1 MAGCFESSRAFV
13 ASLRFSGL
21 CLLALMFIAP
31 LNSASGLTYASIEGK
46 WCTSGGI
53 ITFTRKTMIVSFYDK
68 TPSRRY
74 NITKYKPADTTVTVE
89 WMRDREEQTTDYSE
103 FSADGKIMVQ
113 MPQAS
118 GDKGPRREFR
128 RC

>member
-1 MAGCFESSRAFV
+1 MIRCFETSRAF
-13 ASLRFSGL
+13 APLRFSGL

-46 WCTSGGI
+46 WCSSGGI
-53 ITFTRKTMIVSFYDK
+53 ITFTRREMIIGFYDK

-74 NITKYKPADTTVTVE
+74 RITKYWPGGTTVTVE
-89 WMRDREEQTTDYSE
+89 WMRGKEKQTTDYSE
-103 FSADGKIMVQ
+103 FSANGKTMVQ
-113 MPQAS
+113 MPQES
-118 GDKGPRREFR
+118 GDKGPRREFK